1 MKNATKSKVMTI
13 ANRLVAQGY
22 NRPHAMVKAWALA
35 KLPRLET
42 KVMGVTYGNRQ
53 KAIERLT
60 RYAPEAIS
68 IRLERERD
76 NTHDRNAVAVW
87 AAVEG
92 KGSYHMGY
100 LPRALAAFIAPLLDA
115 GKAVGAAF
123 REVRGGGD
131 PWMNLGLGIEV
142 IA

>member
-1 MKNATKSKVMTI
+1 MAKTRHSKVMTI

-22 NRPHAMVKAWALA
+22 NRPHAMVKAWALV
-35 KLPRLET
+35 KLPKLET

-53 KAIERLT
+53 KAIEHLA
-60 RYAPEAIS
+60 RYTPESIS
-68 IRLERERD
+68 IRLEREQG
-76 NTHDRNAVAVW
+76 NTHDRNAIAVH

-100 LPRALAAFIAPLLDA
+100 LPRALAAFIAPLMDA
-115 GKAVGAAF
+115 GKSVGALF

-131 PWMNLGLGIEV
+131 PWMSLGLGIEV
-142 IA
+142 RA